1 MLDKGIFYRKFEPKA
16 QGHRRKMSFWLKL
29 VITISLWGESPHAY
43 LSSDC
48 FPDPTLPV

>member
-1 MLDKGIFYRKFEPKA
+1 MLDKGIFYRKIWA
-16 QGHRRKMSFWLKL
+16 QGPGTSEKDVFL
-29 VITISLWGESPHAY
+29 VLWGESPHAY